1 MDISFIKR
9 AEASYTTKT
18 TFLLIL
24 LFWGLSM
31 SAQNILIEE
40 FTNLSA
46 PEYKQSHQF
55 VDSVSDKMIKKRFL
69 TIKYHTDF
77 PTPDTFNTSVKNAVK
92 IRLAYSENIQE
103 VPTTM
108 VDGKVIPA
116 GPLRRGHTL
125 NLASPYL
132 DSILNNK
139 TEKVFFFGLSLS
151 FSEDFKEITGTSG
164 VGTIYSLIGQTVY
177 MTRALVEE
185 VVDMNKP
192 VGPDSI
198 RQFTNIFRGFISFR
212 DKFTIHQSG
221 SFHSGSRI
229 NLPKNIKSLSKLKM
243 IVFLQD
249 INGKVLDCVEVGA
262 PFVDD
267 YRLDVTNNTLK
278 QRHYCENKVVPTLTV
293 KNKCPNVITGLKT
306 NIISNQTIFPK
317 IITDSIFPGQEKT
330 YKFDTLILEEGRHDI
345 NVLVEKILDDTLTA
359 KIIKINGPSRY
370 LVSGEHDVPNEGFE
384 DLQPGSTGS
393 FMVRSQNDFT
403 FVKVNAS
410 DLGHDKPIGGYGNS
424 DHSLMVDLYDWEYD
438 EDDGHLAYL
447 PDNKNFAFLHYNYFD
462 LRDVKYPTLY
472 FDVATPLGINFK
484 GIEVGASVSPC
495 GNSYTKLVTFS
506 PAQLTIIPEQRNTK
520 YIPKKED
527 WITKKVSLDA
537 YQNSENLQIRLFT
550 SCPPFKKNANVMY
563 LDNIKI
569 VSDTFVCATGDIVLT
584 SQYDVNNFVR
594 DYKNCNILQGNF
606 CIGRCDDTTKTS
618 SITDLSGLNF
628 IREIQ
633 GSLSIK
639 NNAELTYLKGLEN
652 IMKVTGSVEISHNN
666 KLKNILAFKPNQPIG
681 KNIIVTHNPVLQEI
695 AFHTSNIEI
704 NGDFIVK
711 NNPSLKI
718 FGGFQNLEK
727 VKGDLIF
734 HDMVGNVFS
743 GGVAKIHTVEGNLS
757 VQHNPNITF
766 LSILRLL
773 EHVGGDFIF
782 RNNPKMGGI
791 YINAVKYIGGDLIL
805 EDCENDVYFPMPDS
819 LGGSLILRNNKKLTD
834 IMMYDKLDY
843 SYLFSNPKDSF
854 ALVLTGNPKLSEC
867 TTQLLCELIS
877 DTSKPVYIYNNGPK
891 CTSPEDI
898 ETGCFPSSNEA
909 VFYRRTFLYPNPV
922 SDKLFISDYPDNDSE
937 IRIMNSLGETV
948 WFTSNNKIKEIDV
961 QSIPSGVYTLFI
973 SGNFYRF
980 TKI

>member
-1 MDISFIKR
+1 MDFSFMKR
-9 AEASYTTKT
+9 AGTNYAHKT
-18 TFLLIL
+18 TFVMIL
-24 LFWGLSM
+24 LFWGLQM
-31 SAQNILIEE
+31 SSQNILIEE

-46 PEYKQSHQF
+46 PEYKQTHQF

-77 PTPDTFNTSVKNAVK
+77 PVPDTFSTPVS
-92 IRLAYSENIQE
+92 RLAYIENIPE
-103 VPTTM
+103 VPATL

-125 NLASPYL
+125 NLTSPYL
-132 DSILNNK
+132 DSVLNSK
-139 TEKVFFFGLSLS
+139 TIKVNFFGLELF

-164 VGTIYSLIGQTVY
+164 VSSTFGLIGQTVY

-185 VVDMNKP
+185 VVDMDQP
-192 VGPDSI
+192 VGPDSL
-198 RQFTNIFRGFISFR
+198 QHFTNIFRGFITFR
-212 DKFTIHQSG
+212 TQITIPPNG
-221 SFHSGSRI
+221 SHHSGSI
-229 NLPKNIKSLSKLKM
+229 VKLPQNIKSLSKLKM
-243 IVFLQD
+243 IVFLED
-249 INGKVLDCVEVGA
+249 INGKVIDCAVINA
-262 PFVDD
+262 PFVDE
-267 YRLDVTNNTLK
+267 YKMDVTNNTLK
-278 QRHYCENKVVPTLTV
+278 QIDYCQNKVVPTLTV

-330 YKFDTLILEEGRHDI
+330 FKFDTLILDGGRHYI
-345 NVLVEKILDDTLTA
+345 NVVVEKILDDTLTA
-359 KIIKINGPSRY
+359 KIIKTNGPIRY
-370 LVSGEHDVPNEGFE
+370 LVSGDHMIPNEGFE
-384 DLQPGSTGS
+384 DTEPGSTGN

-403 FVKVNAS
+403 FVKVNAT

-438 EDDGHLAYL
+438 EDDAGIAYL
-447 PDNKNFAFLHYNYFD
+447 ADNKNFAFLHYNHFD
-462 LRDVKYPTLY
+462 LKDVKYPALY
-472 FDVATPLGINFK
+472 FDVATPLGKNYR
-484 GIEVGASVSPC
+484 GIEVGASVNPC
-495 GNSYTKLVTFS
+495 GNGYTKLVTFT
-506 PAQLTIIPEQRNTK
+506 PAELTKIPEQRNTR

-537 YQNSENLQIRLFT
+537 YENTENLQIRLFT
-550 SCPPFKKNANVMY
+550 NCPPFKKNANVLY
-563 LDNIKI
+563 LDNIRV
-569 VSDTFVCATGDIVLT
+569 VSDTFVCSTGDIVLT
-584 SQYDVNNFVR
+584 SQNDVNNFVR
-594 DYKNCNILQGNF
+594 DFKNCNILQGNF

-618 SITDLSGLNF
+618 NITDLSGLNF

-639 NNAELTYLKGLEN
+639 NNVVLTSLKGLEFV
-652 IMKVTGSVEISHNN
+652 MKVTGDVEISHNN
-666 KLKNILAFKPNQPIG
+666 KLTNILAFKPNQPIG
-681 KNIIVTHNPVLQEI
+681 KNIIVTHNPVLEEI

-711 NNPSLKI
+711 NNPSIKI

-734 HDMVGNVFS
+734 HDIVGNVFS
-743 GGVAKIHTVEGNLS
+743 GGAAKIHTVEGSVS
-757 VQHNPNITF
+757 VQHNPNMTF
-766 LSILRLL
+766 LYILRLL

-791 YINAVKYIGGDLIL
+791 YINAVKFIGGDLVL
-805 EDCENDVYFPMPDS
+805 EDCENDVYFPLPDS
-819 LGGSLILRNNKKLTD
+819 LGGSLILRNNKKLSD
-834 IMMYDKLDY
+834 IMMYDKLAY

-867 TTQLLCELIS
+867 TTQLLCELIR
-877 DTSKPVYIYNNGPK
+877 DTSKPVNIYNNGPK

-922 SDKLFISDYPDNDSE
+922 SDKLFISDYPDNVSE
-937 IRIMNSLGETV
+937 IRIINSLGETV
-948 WFTSNNKIKEIDV
+948 WFTSNKKIKEIDV
-961 QSIPSGVYTLFI
+961 QFIPSGVYTLFI
-973 SGNFYRF
+973 SGKFHRF